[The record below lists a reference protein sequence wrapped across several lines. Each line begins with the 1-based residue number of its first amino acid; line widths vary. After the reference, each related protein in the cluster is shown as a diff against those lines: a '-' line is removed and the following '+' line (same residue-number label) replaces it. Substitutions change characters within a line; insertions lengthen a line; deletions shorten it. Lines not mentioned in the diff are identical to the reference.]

1 MEEKPSPS
9 VFTLL
14 GMGVSIALCIV
25 VALLLGIWLDD
36 VTHLSPLFTLVGLLV
51 GIVFAVA
58 TAYAQIKKFL

>member
-1 MEEKPSPS
+1 VEEKPSPS

-25 VALLLGIWLDD
+25 VALLLGIWLDA

-51 GIVFAVA
+51 GIAFAVA
-58 TAYAQIKKFL
+58 TAYVQIKKFL